1 MKVIYMAETL
11 NLLAHLNG
19 IESVNSLVA
28 TGEIKQTETL
38 TYLTIQIN
46 E

>member
-1 MKVIYMAETL
+1 MEQTL

-19 IESVNSLVA
+19 IERVNELVSA
-28 TGEIKQTETL
+28 GQIIKTETL